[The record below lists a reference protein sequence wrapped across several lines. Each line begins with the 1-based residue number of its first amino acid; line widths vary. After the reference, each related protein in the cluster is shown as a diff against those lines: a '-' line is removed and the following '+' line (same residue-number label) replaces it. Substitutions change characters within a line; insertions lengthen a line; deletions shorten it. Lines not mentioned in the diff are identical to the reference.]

1 MLSRREIAKA
11 IAYSA
16 AAPMLAAC
24 ATPPASTPASPT
36 TAFVLASALAGTT
49 APGIA
54 AITIRDFRA
63 EPERVAGVRVM
74 QTDDRIA
81 PGDRW
86 HLGSDGK
93 AMTATLIARLVES
106 GVLSWERPLSQ
117 MLPEL
122 AEGMQAQYRDV
133 TLPDLLSHRAGLP
146 ENIV

>member
-1 MLSRREIAKA
+1 MLNRREIAKA
-11 IAYSA
+11 LAYSA

-24 ATPPASTPASPT
+24 ATPSAPAPPTFPTSAS
-36 TAFVLASALAGTT
+36 VLASALAGTT
-49 APGIA
+49 TPGIA
-54 AITIRDFRA
+54 AITIRDLGA

-74 QTDDRIA
+74 NTDDRIA

-122 AEGMQAQYRDV
+122 AQGMQAQYRDV
-133 TLPDLLSHRAGLP
+133 TL
-146 ENIV
+146 